1 MSAYLQYKNAVI
13 SLSIDTYDYY
23 KLKLFFSPYIQ
34 CIPENF
40 KDILSRLF
48 CLIDL
53 QIISLVY
60 CKGNLISYL
69 IMEGSKVSCF

>member
-48 CLIDL
+48 CLTDL
-53 QIISLVY
+53 QTISLVD
-60 CKGNLISYL
+60 CKGNIILYL
-69 IMEGSKVSCF
+69 AMEGSEVSCF